1 MAGPGGA
8 MGARYYRPFGAN
20 SGEALPAVVYFHGG
34 GWTCGDLDTHDSVCR
49 GIAAQSRFAVVAID
63 YHMGPEHRFPAAVE
77 DALAAARWMA
87 ANAGSFGI
95 QPAAPEG
102 AGLSAR
108 RNPPSGAAAA
118 PRQSTAR
125 PGLQRALSPL

>member
-1 MAGPGGA
+1 MAGPVGGV
-8 MGARYYRPFGAN
+8 GGRYFRALGAN
-20 SGEALPAVVYFHGG
+20 SGEPLPAVVYFHGG

-77 DALAAARWMA
+77 DALAAVRWIA

-95 QPAAPEG
+95 DPARLVV
-102 AGLSAR
+102 AGESAGG
-108 RNPPSGAAAA
+108 NLAAGAALPLRATR
-118 PRQSTAR
+118 PRVATQ
-125 PGLQRALSPL
+125 GLVSA

>member
-8 MGARYYRPFGAN
+8 IGARYYRPLGAN

-77 DALAAARWMA
+77 DALAAVRWMA
-87 ANAGSFGI
+87 ANAGSVGI
-95 QPAAPEG
+95 DPARLLVASR
-102 AGLSAR
+102 SAR
-108 RNPPSGAAAA
+108 RHLAPVAALPP
-118 PRQSTAR
+118 PQ
-125 PGLQRALSPL
+125 